1 MNHNGGKT
9 DVVKVIFVI
18 RDVKRMA
25 ASFSKKE
32 TEEKDGRSFS
42 KNLFFFFFLRLQ
54 KLQHF

>member
-1 MNHNGGKT
+1 MHHNGGKT

-32 TEEKDGRSFS
+32 TEEKDGRG
-42 KNLFFFFFLRLQ
+42 FF
-54 KLQHF
+54 